1 MKRLIGILLV
11 LVLMLTILFS
21 TTAYADGDGNIDHGG
36 GDIGNGTGESFWN
49 PGDEGVRVT
58 VIKVSDKTSVTVPID
73 FTNKEPNDIQAHF
86 GKVSKVTYNNG
97 RSLTPSQQIYAYNNP
112 DVAIPKIISSAS
124 GSSSIEEIKRYF
136 CSEYMIM
143 TISEIT
149 GFNYDTL
156 INGDYKILLE
166 PIAYLT
172 FNGVKMAMTATE
184 AALYDQ
190 QLNGGLQSKMAS
202 LTHKNLP
209 LGMFLETPD
218 LGYLAWSGSTTDPV
232 SNTDIISSLGLGI
245 VRFSEADPPPEI
257 SAYDY
262 EYRVNTEVI
271 TAVTVRGGQADP
283 DHPVSVT
290 FNIGGRNYRVNNVY
304 YPNGDSQLVWV
315 RWTTPS
321 TPQTMTITV
330 SVSGGG
336 SPSKSTITAKIV
348 DLSQNDPPNPT
359 ANDRNDS
366 YTTPSIPN
374 NPQKTSAS
382 WQCRKLNM

>member
-1 MKRLIGILLV
+1 MKRKIGILLV
-11 LVLMLTILFS
+11 LALMLTTLFS

-58 VIKVSDKTSVTVPID
+58 VIKASDKTSVTVPID

-112 DVAIPKIISSAS
+112 DVAIPKIISTANSSA
-124 GSSSIEEIKRYF
+124 SIEEIKRYF

-149 GFNYDTL
+149 GFNYEIL

-172 FNGVKMAMTATE
+172 FNGIKMAMTATE

-190 QLNGGLQSKMAS
+190 QLNGGLQSKMGS

-209 LGMFLETPD
+209 FGMFLETPD
-218 LGYLAWSGSTTDPV
+218 LGYSAWSGTTTNSV

-257 SAYDY
+257 SANDY

-290 FNIGGRNYRVNNVY
+290 FNIDGRNYRVNNVY
-304 YPNGDSQLVWV
+304 YPNGDNQLVWV

-330 SVSGGG
+330 SVSGAVLQIKV
-336 SPSKSTITAKIV
+336 P
-348 DLSQNDPPNPT
+348 
-359 ANDRNDS
+359 
-366 YTTPSIPN
+366 
-374 NPQKTSAS
+374 
-382 WQCRKLNM
+382 